1 MAHPTYD
8 DSSIVQEFKLGAP
21 RPSSSCGQTQTE
33 ACETVESGELA
44 IVAIE
49 MTREGDE
56 CSCKLPFYLPYSC
69 LKCHLVSVTSSSPT
83 LQPPATLRW
92 EGPEENQ
99 SFEFESV
106 IGSSVNFTTNAYDN
120 STAISGKILNSEK

>member
-8 DSSIVQEFKLGAP
+8 DSSIVHEFKLGAP

-44 IVAIE
+44 IVAVE

-56 CSCKLPFYLPYSC
+56 CSCKSSF
-69 LKCHLVSVTSSSPT
+69 HLVINC
-83 LQPPATLRW
+83 R
-92 EGPEENQ
+92 
-99 SFEFESV
+99 
-106 IGSSVNFTTNAYDN
+106 NA
-120 STAISGKILNSEK
+120 I